1 MPEPSGTAEVKVGQ
15 KIKAITP
22 KAVNYVDGPGYSS
35 FYVNNVGFSVNQLD
49 IVLLLGE
56 IIDITTEH
64 VATVERRARVTMTPA
79 QAKALGKILEYCVAA
94 YQLQSKKIVEDLPMN
109 FPELPNPEAPNEG

>member
-1 MPEPSGTAEVKVGQ
+1 
-15 KIKAITP
+15 
-22 KAVNYVDGPGYSS
+22 
-35 FYVNNVGFSVNQLD
+35 
-49 IVLLLGE
+49 
-56 IIDITTEH
+56 
-64 VATVERRARVTMTPA
+64 MTPA